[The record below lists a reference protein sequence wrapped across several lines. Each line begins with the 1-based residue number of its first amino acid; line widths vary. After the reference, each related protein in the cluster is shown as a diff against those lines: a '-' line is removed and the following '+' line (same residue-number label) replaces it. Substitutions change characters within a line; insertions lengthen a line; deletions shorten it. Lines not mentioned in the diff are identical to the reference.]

1 MKKVLSI
8 VLALVLVLGLV
19 ACGGGGEDTN
29 TDATYKLGLGVSM
42 SLKATDASED
52 ADGNA
57 QQDGTAA
64 AVILDAE
71 GKIVACKI
79 DVAQN
84 KMAFTATGEVLN
96 KDTEFVTKKVKEFD
110 YGMAPVSTLE
120 EGEWFQ
126 QIAKFEEYVIGM
138 TADEVAAIETVLSNG
153 HMVPVDEALLA
164 GCTMQ
169 ITDFQAA
176 VVDACNKAVDC
187 GAGSNL
193 ALGIVSDMASSTDAS
208 EDADGVAFS
217 TSTYAAYATDDEGVI
232 TGAYIDC
239 TQAKIAITADG
250 KGIAPE
256 SVTTKK
262 DLKEAYGMQVAS
274 PLEEG
279 EWYQQIA
286 AFEAYIVGM
295 TADEVGAMELVESNG
310 HMVSTDEALLAGCT
324 MDISDFV
331 AAVAAAI

>member
-8 VLALVLVLGLV
+8 VMVLVLVLGLV
-19 ACGGGGEDTN
+19 ACGGGDADTD

-42 SLKATDASED
+42 SLSATDASED

-64 AVILDAE
+64 AVILDAD

-84 KMAFTATGEVLN
+84 KMAFTTTGEVLD
-96 KDTEFVTKKVKEFD
+96 KDKDFVTKKNLEFD

-126 QIAKFEEYVIGM
+126 QIAAFEEYVIGM
-138 TADEVAAIETVLSNG
+138 TADDVAAIKTVESNG
-153 HMVPVDEALLA
+153 HMVPVDETLLA

-169 ITDFQAA
+169 ITAFQEA

-187 GAGSNL
+187 GTGTNL

-208 EDADGVAFS
+208 EEIGRAHV
-217 TSTYAAYATDDEGVI
+217 
-232 TGAYIDC
+232 
-239 TQAKIAITADG
+239 
-250 KGIAPE
+250 
-256 SVTTKK
+256 
-262 DLKEAYGMQVAS
+262 
-274 PLEEG
+274 
-279 EWYQQIA
+279 
-286 AFEAYIVGM
+286 
-295 TADEVGAMELVESNG
+295 
-310 HMVSTDEALLAGCT
+310 
-324 MDISDFV
+324 
-331 AAVAAAI
+331 